1 MVDEDNFLSQINIVK
16 QCRRYGVSLWQCP
29 QFLFLVMG
37 IVIVL
42 TFIASYLIG
51 TKLIAEPETVVL
63 IVLTVSI
70 FLFVISFTI
79 TRSFE
84 RLAEASKMKSEF
96 INIVSH
102 QLRSPLTNIKWTF
115 EILSSED
122 YEVPES
128 KKEEY
133 FINVKDNIARMVE
146 LIDDLLIVS
155 RIEQGR
161 LPIKKDMADFRD
173 LVKNQVSR
181 YKVFAQ
187 ATNIKLNFFVEDNF
201 PKEVFI
207 DPSLLKLVV
216 ENLIDNAIR
225 YTKWGGNVDI
235 TVRKKDQNNIV
246 FYIKDSG
253 VGIPQKEQ
261 KFIFQKFFRAE
272 SGLKERTKGSG
283 LGLFICKTIIE
294 KSGGRIWFESEENKG
309 TTFYFTLPI

>member
-1 MVDEDNFLSQINIVK
+1 MNEEDNFLGQINIIK
-16 QCRRYGVSLWQCP
+16 QCQRYGVSLWQCP
-29 QFLFLVMG
+29 QFLFVIMG
-37 IVIVL
+37 VVIVL
-42 TFIASYLIG
+42 TSIISYLIG
-51 TKLIAEPETVVL
+51 TKLISEPETVVL

-70 FLFVISFTI
+70 FLFIISFTI

-84 RLAEASKMKSEF
+84 RLAEASRMKSEF

-115 EILSSED
+115 EILSSKD
-122 YEVPES
+122 CDVPDS
-128 KKEEY
+128 KKDEY

-161 LPIKKDMADFRD
+161 LPIRKEITDFKELIKD
-173 LVKNQVSR
+173 QVSR

-187 ATNIKLNFFVEDNF
+187 ATNIKLNFFVEDAF
-201 PKEVFI
+201 PQKIFI

-216 ENLIDNAIR
+216 ENLVDNAIR
-225 YTKWGGNVDI
+225 YTKGGGSVDI
-235 TVRKKDQNNIV
+235 TIKKKDSANII
-246 FYIKDSG
+246 FSIKDSG
-253 VGIPQKEQ
+253 IGIPLEEQ
-261 KFIFQKFFRAE
+261 KFIFQKFFRAR

-283 LGLFICKTIIE
+283 LGLFICRTIIE
-294 KSGGRIWFESEENKG
+294 KSGGRIWFKSEENKG